1 VQQPDIRPGLTKNP
15 KTCNTSSIKWKDEW
29 PMTIEKKT
37 TKEKPTRFIATL
49 FTLLGIFA
57 VAALVR
63 AQAPSAGPA
72 LKLTATSDNVSSAGE
87 TIKLNLN
94 KWSTDGE
101 RDQFVGAWT
110 LTAAAGA
117 RGNGGGARGGGAG
130 RGGNGGGAARGAA
143 APAPASAD
151 AAPDLPPDPDAVPV
165 PAAAPARGGGGG
177 GRGGRGGG
185 AGNNAAVV
193 TPAASL
199 LTALQNGPVN
209 GYLWTSEVTGYAI
222 RFAYKLPLPNGGQRI
237 ILATDRRLGASNAT
251 WKPAGTATPTDYE
264 FTVME
269 FHLGPKGDGEGKA
282 SLTGKVT
289 VDAASKSIA
298 LDGYDTLPVVFKAI
312 KAQ

>member
-1 VQQPDIRPGLTKNP
+1 
-15 KTCNTSSIKWKDEW
+15 
-29 PMTIEKKT
+29 MT
-37 TKEKPTRFIATL
+37 TKEKATRYIATL
-49 FTLLGIFA
+49 FTFIGILALA
-57 VAALVR
+57 VLAR
-63 AQAPSAGPA
+63 AQAPAAGPV

-94 KWSTDGE
+94 KWSTDAE
-101 RDQFVGAWT
+101 RDQFVAAWT

-117 RGNGGGARGGGAG
+117 RGSGGGGRGGGAG
-130 RGGNGGGAARGAA
+130 RGGAARGAA
-143 APAPASAD
+143 ATATTPAAAD
-151 AAPDLPPDPDAVPV
+151 AAPDLPPDPDAVPA
-165 PAAAPARGGGGG
+165 PAAAPARGGGG
-177 GRGGRGGG
+177 RGGRGGG
-185 AGNNAAVV
+185 GAGNAAVL

-222 RFAYKLPLPNGGQRI
+222 RYAYKLPLPNGGQRI

-269 FHLGPKGDGEGKA
+269 FRLGPKGDGEGKA

-289 VDAASKSIA
+289 VEAASKSIA

-312 KAQ
+312 KPQ

>member
-1 VQQPDIRPGLTKNP
+1 
-15 KTCNTSSIKWKDEW
+15 
-29 PMTIEKKT
+29 MT
-37 TKEKPTRFIATL
+37 TKEKATKYIATL
-49 FTLLGIFA
+49 FTFIGILA
-57 VAALVR
+57 VAVLAR
-63 AQAPSAGPA
+63 AQAPAAGPV

-94 KWSTDGE
+94 KWSTDAE
-101 RDQFVGAWT
+101 RDQFVAAWT

-117 RGNGGGARGGGAG
+117 RGSGGGGRGGGAA
-130 RGGNGGGAARGAA
+130 RGGAARGAA
-143 APAPASAD
+143 ATATTPAAAD
-151 AAPDLPPDPDAVPV
+151 AAPDLPPDPDAVPA
-165 PAAAPARGGGGG
+165 PAAAPARGGGG
-177 GRGGRGGG
+177 RGGRGGG
-185 AGNNAAVV
+185 GAGNAAVL

-222 RFAYKLPLPNGGQRI
+222 RYAYKLPLPNGGQRI

-251 WKPAGTATPTDYE
+251 WNPAGTATPTDYE

-269 FHLGPKGDGEGKA
+269 FRLGPKGDGEGKA

-289 VDAASKSIA
+289 VEAASKSIA

-312 KAQ
+312 KPQ

>member
-1 VQQPDIRPGLTKNP
+1 
-15 KTCNTSSIKWKDEW
+15 
-29 PMTIEKKT
+29 MT
-37 TKEKPTRFIATL
+37 TKEKATRFIATL
-49 FTLLGIFA
+49 FTFIGILA
-57 VAALVR
+57 VAVLAR
-63 AQAPSAGPA
+63 AQAPAAGPV

-94 KWSTDGE
+94 KWSTDAE
-101 RDQFVGAWT
+101 RDQFVAAWS

-117 RGNGGGARGGGAG
+117 RGSGGGGRGGGAG
-130 RGGNGGGAARGAA
+130 RGGAARGAA
-143 APAPASAD
+143 ASAPASAAAD

-165 PAAAPARGGGGG
+165 PAAAPARGGGG
-177 GRGGRGGG
+177 RGGRGGG
-185 AGNNAAVV
+185 GAGNTAAL

-222 RFAYKLPLPNGGQRI
+222 RYAYKLPLPNGGQRI

-269 FHLGPKGDGEGKA
+269 FRLGPKGDGEGKA

-289 VDAASKSIA
+289 VEAASKSIA

-312 KAQ
+312 KPQ

>member
-1 VQQPDIRPGLTKNP
+1 
-15 KTCNTSSIKWKDEW
+15 
-29 PMTIEKKT
+29 MT
-37 TKEKPTRFIATL
+37 TKEKAIRFTVPL
-49 FTLLGIFA
+49 FAFLGFLA
-57 VAALVR
+57 VAVLAR
-63 AQAPSAGPA
+63 AQAPAAGPV

-94 KWSTDGE
+94 KWSTDAE
-101 RDQFVGAWT
+101 RDQFVAAWT

-117 RGNGGGARGGGAG
+117 RGGGGGGRGGGAG
-130 RGGNGGGAARGAA
+130 RGGNGGNGAARGAA
-143 APAPASAD
+143 ATAPAPAASD

-165 PAAAPARGGGGG
+165 PAAAPARGGGG
-177 GRGGRGGG
+177 RGGRGGG
-185 AGNNAAVV
+185 AGNTAAAV

-222 RFAYKLPLPNGGQRI
+222 RYAYKLPLPNGGQRI

-251 WKPAGTATPTDYE
+251 WKPAGAATPTDYE

-269 FHLGPKGDGEGKA
+269 FRLGPKGDGEGKA

-289 VDAASKSIA
+289 VDTASKSLA
-298 LDGYDTLPVVFKAI
+298 LDGYDTLPIVLKGFKL
-312 KAQ
+312 Q

>member
-1 VQQPDIRPGLTKNP
+1 
-15 KTCNTSSIKWKDEW
+15 
-29 PMTIEKKT
+29 MT
-37 TKEKPTRFIATL
+37 TKEKATRYIATL
-49 FTLLGIFA
+49 FTFIGILA
-57 VAALVR
+57 VAVLAR
-63 AQAPSAGPA
+63 AQAPAAGPV

-94 KWSTDGE
+94 KWSTDAE
-101 RDQFVGAWT
+101 RDQFVAAWT

-117 RGNGGGARGGGAG
+117 RGSGGGGRGGGAG
-130 RGGNGGGAARGAA
+130 RGGAARGAA
-143 APAPASAD
+143 ATATTPAAAD
-151 AAPDLPPDPDAVPV
+151 AVPDLPPDPDAVPA
-165 PAAAPARGGGGG
+165 PAAAPARGGGG
-177 GRGGRGGG
+177 RGGRGGG
-185 AGNNAAVV
+185 GAGNAAVL

-222 RFAYKLPLPNGGQRI
+222 RYAYKLPLPNGGQRI

-269 FHLGPKGDGEGKA
+269 FRLGPKGDGEGKA

-289 VDAASKSIA
+289 VEAASKSIA

-312 KAQ
+312 KPQ

>member
-1 VQQPDIRPGLTKNP
+1 
-15 KTCNTSSIKWKDEW
+15 
-29 PMTIEKKT
+29 MT
-37 TKEKPTRFIATL
+37 TKEKATRYIATL
-49 FTLLGIFA
+49 FTFIGILA
-57 VAALVR
+57 VAVLAR
-63 AQAPSAGPA
+63 AQAPAAGPV

-94 KWSTDGE
+94 KWSTDAE
-101 RDQFVGAWT
+101 RDQFVAAWT

-117 RGNGGGARGGGAG
+117 RGSGGGGRGGGAG
-130 RGGNGGGAARGAA
+130 RGGAARGAA
-143 APAPASAD
+143 ATATTPAAAD
-151 AAPDLPPDPDAVPV
+151 AVTDLPPDPDAVPA
-165 PAAAPARGGGGG
+165 PAAAPARGGGG
-177 GRGGRGGG
+177 RGGRGGG
-185 AGNNAAVV
+185 GAGNAAVL

-222 RFAYKLPLPNGGQRI
+222 RYAYKLPLPNGGQRI

-269 FHLGPKGDGEGKA
+269 FRLGPKGDGEGKA

-289 VDAASKSIA
+289 VEAASKSIA

-312 KAQ
+312 KPQ

>member
-1 VQQPDIRPGLTKNP
+1 
-15 KTCNTSSIKWKDEW
+15 
-29 PMTIEKKT
+29 MT
-37 TKEKPTRFIATL
+37 TKEKATRYIATL
-49 FTLLGIFA
+49 FTFIGILA
-57 VAALVR
+57 VAVLAR
-63 AQAPSAGPA
+63 AQAPAAGPV

-94 KWSTDGE
+94 KWSTDAE
-101 RDQFVGAWT
+101 RDQFVAAWT

-117 RGNGGGARGGGAG
+117 RGSGGGGRGSGAG
-130 RGGNGGGAARGAA
+130 RGGAARGAA
-143 APAPASAD
+143 ATATTPAAAD
-151 AAPDLPPDPDAVPV
+151 AAPDLPPDPDAVPA
-165 PAAAPARGGGGG
+165 PAAAPARGGGG
-177 GRGGRGGG
+177 RGGRGGG
-185 AGNNAAVV
+185 GAGNAAVL

-222 RFAYKLPLPNGGQRI
+222 RYAYKLPLPNGGQRI

-269 FHLGPKGDGEGKA
+269 FRLGPKGDGEGKA

-289 VDAASKSIA
+289 VEAASKSIA

-312 KAQ
+312 KPQ

>member
-1 VQQPDIRPGLTKNP
+1 
-15 KTCNTSSIKWKDEW
+15 
-29 PMTIEKKT
+29 MT
-37 TKEKPTRFIATL
+37 TKEKATRYIATL
-49 FTLLGIFA
+49 FTFIGILA
-57 VAALVR
+57 VAVLAR
-63 AQAPSAGPA
+63 AQAPAAGPV

-94 KWSTDGE
+94 KWSTDAE
-101 RDQFVGAWT
+101 RDQFVAAWT

-117 RGNGGGARGGGAG
+117 RGSGGGGRGSGAG
-130 RGGNGGGAARGAA
+130 RGGAARGAA
-143 APAPASAD
+143 ATATTPAAAD
-151 AAPDLPPDPDAVPV
+151 AVPDLPPDPDAVPA
-165 PAAAPARGGGGG
+165 PAAAPARGGGG
-177 GRGGRGGG
+177 RGGRGGG
-185 AGNNAAVV
+185 GAGNAAVL

-222 RFAYKLPLPNGGQRI
+222 RYAYKLPLPNGGQRI

-269 FHLGPKGDGEGKA
+269 FRLGPKGDGEGKA

-289 VDAASKSIA
+289 VEAASKSIA

-312 KAQ
+312 KPQ

>member
-1 VQQPDIRPGLTKNP
+1 
-15 KTCNTSSIKWKDEW
+15 
-29 PMTIEKKT
+29 MT
-37 TKEKPTRFIATL
+37 TKEKATRYIATL
-49 FTLLGIFA
+49 FTFIGILA
-57 VAALVR
+57 VAVLAR
-63 AQAPSAGPA
+63 AQAPAAGPV

-94 KWSTDGE
+94 KWSTDAE
-101 RDQFVGAWT
+101 RDQFVAAWT

-117 RGNGGGARGGGAG
+117 RGSGGGGRGSGAG
-130 RGGNGGGAARGAA
+130 RGGAARGAA
-143 APAPASAD
+143 ATATTPAAAD
-151 AAPDLPPDPDAVPV
+151 AAPDLPPDPDAVPAPAAV
-165 PAAAPARGGGGG
+165 PARGGG

-185 AGNNAAVV
+185 GAGNAAVL

-222 RFAYKLPLPNGGQRI
+222 RYAYKLPLPNGGQRI

-269 FHLGPKGDGEGKA
+269 FRLGPKGDGEGKA

-289 VDAASKSIA
+289 VEAASKSIA

-312 KAQ
+312 KPQ

>member
-57 VAALVR
+57 VAALAR
-63 AQAPSAGPA
+63 AQAPAAGPA
-72 LKLTATSDNVSSAGE
+72 
-87 TIKLNLN
+87 
-94 KWSTDGE
+94 
-101 RDQFVGAWT
+101 

>member
-1 VQQPDIRPGLTKNP
+1 
-15 KTCNTSSIKWKDEW
+15 
-29 PMTIEKKT
+29 MT
-37 TKEKPTRFIATL
+37 TKEKATRYIATL
-49 FTLLGIFA
+49 FTFIGILA
-57 VAALVR
+57 VAVLAR
-63 AQAPSAGPA
+63 AQAPAAGPV

-94 KWSTDGE
+94 KWSTDAE
-101 RDQFVGAWT
+101 RDQFVAAWT

-117 RGNGGGARGGGAG
+117 RGSGGGGRGGGAG
-130 RGGNGGGAARGAA
+130 RGGAARGAA
-143 APAPASAD
+143 ATATTPAAAD
-151 AAPDLPPDPDAVPV
+151 AAPDLPPDPDAVPA
-165 PAAAPARGGGGG
+165 PAAAPARGGGG
-177 GRGGRGGG
+177 RGGRGGG
-185 AGNNAAVV
+185 GAGNAAVL

-222 RFAYKLPLPNGGQRI
+222 RYAYKLPLPNGGQRI

-269 FHLGPKGDGEGKA
+269 FRLGPKGDGEGKA

-289 VDAASKSIA
+289 VEAASKSIA

-312 KAQ
+312 KPQ